1 MAIFFIWRVW
11 CNTEGAYHRV
21 VSSSAPTQC
30 PVDPADTI
38 DPLRSVILE
47 ELGAGGG
54 GTSTEVSLVTD
65 KETPFVRIH
74 ESSWTTLGEMFY
86 PGTDVW
92 TPSVA
97 RAIMG
102 REGSG
107 SETGDFCAGGGV
119 KPASLMLEYTG
130 EDCSA
135 SANSQ
140 PSSKWSCIGDPA
152 MASPVRIVVS
162 NKSTWNDSNAKV
174 WHDAVV
180 PLNGLFLAAASN
192 AGENHLK
199 SNTYV
204 HILSSPGDSVLQT
217 VEFHTSCS
225 QPLFANDQFG
235 SIIVRSFVADM
246 GSGGSN
252 GGGSS
257 GPGTNGPASRYKF
270 RLYDLMSGTTLA
282 EIPDGGGVL
291 SLNSLEEIFEAR
303 QFMNLPATQTIIEIQ
318 AHKNAVVSSG
328 DDDGRLFHV
337 TLEE

>member
-21 VSSSAPTQC
+21 VSSLAPTQC

-38 DPLRSVILE
+38 DPTRSVILE

-54 GTSTEVSLVTD
+54 GTSVEVSLVTD

-74 ESSWTTLGEMFY
+74 ESSWTTLGEIFY

-97 RAIMG
+97 RVIMG

-130 EDCSA
+130 EGCLA

-140 PSSKWSCIGDPA
+140 PSDKWSCAGDPA
-152 MASPVRIVVS
+152 MASSVRIVVN
-162 NKSTWNDSNAKV
+162 NKSIWNQSQAKV

-192 AGENHLK
+192 AGESKLK
-199 SNTYV
+199 GSTWV

-217 VEFHTSCS
+217 VNFHTSCS

-235 SIIVRSFVADM
+235 SVIVRSFVAEQNSG
-246 GSGGSN
+246 GSGGDST
-252 GGGSS
+252 
-257 GPGTNGPASRYKF
+257 GPGTNGPASRYRF
-270 RLYDLMSGTTLA
+270 RLFDLMNGNILA
-282 EIPDGGGVL
+282 QIPDDGGEIT
-291 SLNSLEEIFEAR
+291 LNVLEEIFEAR
-303 QFMNLPATQTIIEIQ
+303 QFTNLPMTQTIIEIQ
-318 AHKNAVVSSG
+318 AHKNAVVASG

-337 TLEE
+337 ALQE